1 MQPSP
6 RRGQLSRPATDSWH
20 MPRAPGQRSLVRYSA
35 GGWRGTSQGRPG
47 ELGSKCVGQAGA
59 QGRHYERDNCKM
71 QNPEGCGWQAS
82 RLDSHPLPSQSWKG
96 GSLQEDESDHGIHVH
111 LPLHISG
118 LGTPK
123 YTPVSPVYL
132 PQASRAGVSTP
143 SCG

>member
-35 GGWRGTSQGRPG
+35 GGWRGTF
-47 ELGSKCVGQAGA
+47 QAGQVSWA
-59 QGRHYERDNCKM
+59 PNVWDRQEPR
-71 QNPEGCGWQAS
+71 QALWEGQLQDAEPRRMWLAS
-82 RLDSHPLPSQSWKG
+82 ITAGLPSLAFPALEG

-123 YTPVSPVYL
+123 HTPVSPVYL